1 MLRSLNSYNFLTQFQ
16 NSEYKKFYRFYI
28 LQFLLLSASLA
39 RGTAIGFVLY
49 KLGVTPQQLGL
60 MTSIAMG
67 GMLLGYWATPYLHK
81 TLKNPSL
88 VFNFAQYAVALNSLL
103 LMVYTANCFYH
114 NNWGNYWFWTAIST
128 IGSFFVSIDQLS
140 RPLFVKKNFANVNFV
155 KIMRQDALTM
165 GIAKVI
171 GFATGAIIVSKLW
184 VLFIFLFGF
193 LVSVGMI
200 YYVKNIS
207 KRALESV
214 VKSVSL
220 FNILQKNISYFT
232 TISIHVIT
240 CFILFPI
247 NTQAIT
253 YAKIWNIPF
262 YWFYICGSLGNVFFN
277 VIISPRVGMSLG
289 KSYLFHLACLVS
301 GFALFLTT
309 SSWVLL
315 GSFLVGGSY
324 SSLSVLASSRLYE
337 GTVKESRNLISRFY
351 IIGSIGCIIG
361 SYVLGSALGNLDK
374 NTVFS
379 ALIIASVFSYGL
391 LAFFTHRSGKH

>member
-1 MLRSLNSYNFLTQFQ
+1 MLRSLNSYSFVTQFQ
-16 NSEYKKFYRFYI
+16 NSEYKNFYRFYI
-28 LQFLLLSASLA
+28 LQFLLLSSSLA
-39 RGTAIGFVLY
+39 RGTAIGFMLY

-60 MTSIAMG
+60 MTSIAMC

-81 TLKNPSL
+81 KLKNPSL

-103 LMVYTANCFYH
+103 LMAYTANCFYH

-262 YWFYICGSLGNVFFN
+262 YWFYIFGSLGNVFFN

-289 KSYLFHLACLVS
+289 KSYLFYLLCLVS

-337 GTVKESRNLISRFY
+337 GTIKESRNLISRFY

-361 SYVLGSALGNLDK
+361 SYILGSALGNLDK

-391 LAFFTHRSGKH
+391 LAFFTHRNGKH